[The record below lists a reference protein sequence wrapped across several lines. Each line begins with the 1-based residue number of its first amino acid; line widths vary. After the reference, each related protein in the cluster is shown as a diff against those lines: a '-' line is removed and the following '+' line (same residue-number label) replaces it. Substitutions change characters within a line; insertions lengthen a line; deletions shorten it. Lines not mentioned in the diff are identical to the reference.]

1 MTYMRRRFAI
11 AALAS
16 LAVAA
21 LPATAAAATP
31 EEAAR
36 AFADAAL
43 GVQTELAAATA
54 QLKRLDDPP
63 ACRIRAPRR
72 HRAEVAELKTM
83 LHVAH
88 TIAGFTRAAGPAL
101 LSASTR
107 LHAVETSDPALLDGR
122 TAWRRLRRTYA
133 GFAELP
139 AGDACAEVRAF
150 ARNGYRHTRAT
161 RRTVRAFHAMMA
173 WDTSDVDR
181 RMDRAVER
189 LVELGV
195 PAAEADAFDGE
206 LGE

>member
-1 MTYMRRRFAI
+1 MRRRFGI
-11 AALAS
+11 TLLAS

-21 LPATAAAATP
+21 TPATAAAATP

-43 GVQTELAAATA
+43 GAQADIAAATE

-63 ACRIRAPRR
+63 ACKVHAPRR
-72 HRAEVAELKTM
+72 KRAEVAELKTM

-88 TIAGFTRAAGPAL
+88 TIAGFTRQAGPAL
-101 LSASTR
+101 LRASTQ
-107 LHAVETSDPALLDGR
+107 LHGVETSDPALLDGR

-133 GFAELP
+133 GYATLP
-139 AGDACAEVRAF
+139 AGDACAEARAY
-150 ARNGYRHTRAT
+150 ARNGFRHTRVT

-173 WDTSDVDR
+173 WDTSDIDR
-181 RMDRAVER
+181 RMKRAVER
-189 LVELGV
+189 LVELGI

-206 LGE
+206 LGG